1 MSAIASLAVQIGA
14 PVVSKIL
21 NDQLGGYGGLAIDVL
36 QAVAKKAG
44 VPVGDLDAFAVE
56 NQPRA
61 IDALREVE
69 RQSPELVALYA
80 AGLEYQTAVLQAEQT
95 EPLWQRA
102 WRPAGMYLIG
112 LLWFWNIVVLHVAN
126 AVWKIAL
133 PQTPYDVLLQ
143 LTAIYAGLYMGG
155 HTIKDL
161 AEKWKEK
168 T

>member
-1 MSAIASLAVQIGA
+1 MSIAAMAAQIGTPIIA
-14 PVVSKIL
+14 KIL
-21 NDQLGGYGGLAIDVL
+21 NDQLGGYGGLAVDVL
-36 QAVAKKAG
+36 QAVAKAAG
-44 VPVGDLDAFAVE
+44 VAVEDLDALAIDSPPKAV
-56 NQPRA
+56 
-61 IDALREVE
+61 DALRVVE

-80 AGLEYQTAVLQAEQT
+80 AGLEYQTAALQAEQSD
-95 EPLWQRA
+95 PLWQRA

-112 LLWFWNIVVLHVAN
+112 LMWFWNIVALHVAN

-133 PQTPYDVLLQ
+133 PQTPYDVLIQ
-143 LTAIYAGLYMGG
+143 LTGIYAGLYMGG

>member
-1 MSAIASLAVQIGA
+1 MTHDPKSLYQQALTAQGYA
-14 PVVSKIL
+14 P
-21 NDQLGGYGGLAIDVL
+21 DPAQA
-36 QAVAKKAG
+36 QAV
-44 VPVGDLDAFAVE
+44 
-56 NQPRA
+56 
-61 IDALREVE
+61 DALRVVE

-80 AGLEYQTAVLQAEQT
+80 AGLEYQTAMMQAEQT

-112 LLWFWNIVVLHVAN
+112 FLWFWNIVALHVAN

-133 PQTPYDVLLQ
+133 PQTPYDVLIQ
-143 LTAIYAGLYMGG
+143 LTGIYAGLYMGG

>member
-1 MSAIASLAVQIGA
+1 MSIASLAIQIGA
-14 PVVSKIL
+14 PVVGKIL
-21 NDQLGGYGGLAIDVL
+21 TDQLGGHGGLAIDVL
-36 QAVAKKAG
+36 QAVAKAAG
-44 VPVGDLDAFAVE
+44 VPVEDLDALAVD
-56 NQPRA
+56 NQPKA
-61 IDALREVE
+61 VDALREVE

-80 AGLEYQTAVLQAEQT
+80 AGLEYQTAMLQAEQT

-112 LLWFWNIVVLHVAN
+112 LLWLWTIVIVHVAN
-126 AVWKIAL
+126 AIWKIAL
-133 PQTPYDVLLQ
+133 PPAPFDVLIQ
-143 LTAIYAGLYMGG
+143 LTGIYAGLYMGG

>member
-1 MSAIASLAVQIGA
+1 MSSIASLAIQIGA
-14 PVVSKIL
+14 PVVGKIL
-21 NDQLGGYGGLAIDVL
+21 NDQLGGYGGLAVDVL
-36 QAVAKKAG
+36 QAVAKAAG
-44 VPVGDLDAFAVE
+44 VPVEDLDALAEENPPKAV
-56 NQPRA
+56 
-61 IDALREVE
+61 DALRVVE

-80 AGLEYQTAVLQAEQT
+80 AGLEYQTAVLQAEQA

-112 LLWFWNIVVLHVAN
+112 LLWAWNIVILHAAN
-126 AVWKIAL
+126 AIWKIAL
-133 PQTPYDVLLQ
+133 PQTPYEVLIQ
-143 LTAIYAGLYMGG
+143 LTGIYAGLYMGG